1 MHPGLLTLHISSK
14 RETGTP
20 YLLAFF
26 HRLISHRSDICV
38 PMSCAGLFRIT
49 RPANAFVAGLAAIV
63 AYLIA
68 TGTIVPAAL
77 FLFVIVALITAA
89 GNVINDYYD
98 AEIDAINR
106 PDRPVPSGTVTK
118 STAKSFAITLFLAGI
133 LVSFFTN
140 PICIA
145 IALVN
150 SVILMYYAA
159 KLKSTPFFGNLA
171 VAYLSA
177 SIFLFGGALAG
188 VTGLYHMLPVAAI
201 TLLAMLARELL
212 KDAEDVEGDL
222 AGGAQTLPIRIGVN
236 ATARLAFIFA
246 VLAVIASVVP
256 GSWWG
261 IGYLAGIFVVDC
273 TILAAALRVL
283 CCTTPAC
290 VKASGSTTFLK
301 VGMFASLIVFTVSAV
316 FLSG

>member
-1 MHPGLLTLHISSK
+1 
-14 RETGTP
+14 
-20 YLLAFF
+20 
-26 HRLISHRSDICV
+26 
-38 PMSCAGLFRIT
+38 MSCAGLFRIT
-49 RPANAFVAGLAAIV
+49 RPANTFVAGLAAIV
-63 AYLIA
+63 GYLIA
-68 TGTIVPAAL
+68 TGTLVPHVL
-77 FLFVIVALITAA
+77 VLFVIVALITAA

-106 PDRPVPSGTVTK
+106 PNRPIPAGLVTRSG
-118 STAKSFAITLFLAGI
+118 ARSFAGILFLAGI

-140 PICIA
+140 PLCIA
-145 IALVN
+145 IALAN
-150 SVILMYYAA
+150 SLILVWYAA
-159 KLKSTPFFGNLA
+159 RLKSTPFLGNLA

-188 VTGLYHMLPVAAI
+188 INGLFHMIPVAAI

-222 AGGAQTLPIRIGVN
+222 ACGAQTLPIRIGIP

-256 GSWWG
+256 YSWWG
-261 IGYLAGIFVVDC
+261 IRYLAGILFVDC
-273 TILAAALRVL
+273 VILAAALRAL
-283 CCTTPAC
+283 GCTTPAC
-290 VKASGSTTFLK
+290 VKASGSTTLLK